1 MKLRWSKSS
10 RLLQRVAFLAMVQRI
25 TFNLEKKKAFAK
37 ENFWFTLYKQPD
49 LLTIELLFKLR
60 ISQRYIPNL
69 ERNWKNYVCIGVKN
83 IANL

>member
-1 MKLRWSKSS
+1 MEQIIAIVTTRSVSCYGS
-10 RLLQRVAFLAMVQRI
+10 ENYLQFR
-25 TFNLEKKKAFAK
+25 KKKAFAK

-49 LLTIELLFKLR
+49 LLTVELLFKLR